1 VSDQNQILRL
11 LATIREECAA
21 VRSRQE
27 ELYEILIS
35 YKDQLQDLKQ
45 TVVEKLAGLPKS
57 PYIAGQL
64 VPAPRKNEGVD
75 EFRHLL
81 ATYLHKVTDG
91 SDESDERPVDFVYE
105 KRADIKPDDIP
116 LEEDEDDRPR
126 RSHGHGGGGASG
138 GGPRPRRDNDLER
151 GPDRDIEPIDL
162 DDDGDDDDGDDDE
175 GSSGGGGGGGG
186 GGSGAG
192 GDAGRRRKR
201 RRRGGRGRKKEGSG
215 GQAQPAGDAG
225 EASAPAGSGEQ
236 PT

>member
-1 VSDQNQILRL
+1 MSDQNQILRL

-35 YKDQLQDLKQ
+35 YKDQIQDLKT

-81 ATYLHKVTDG
+81 ATYLHKVTDVNE
-91 SDESDERPVDFVYE
+91 ESDERPADFVYE
-105 KRADIKPDDIP
+105 KRAEMKPEDIP

-126 RSHGHGGGGASG
+126 RSHGGGGGGSG
-138 GGPRPRRDNDLER
+138 GAPRPRRDNDLER

-162 DDDGDDDDGDDDE
+162 DDDEGDDE
-175 GSSGGGGGGGG
+175 GEEDEGSGSAGGGGTAG
-186 GGSGAG
+186 GAG
-192 GDAGRRRKR
+192 GQRRKR

-215 GQAQPAGDAG
+215 GQGSGADAG
-225 EASAPAGSGEQ
+225 EASTPAGSGGE
-236 PT
+236 PS

>member
-1 VSDQNQILRL
+1 MSDQNQILRL

-27 ELYEILIS
+27 ELYELLVS
-35 YKDQLQDLKQ
+35 YKDQIHDLKA

-81 ATYLHKVTDG
+81 ATYLHKVTDVNE
-91 SDESDERPVDFVYE
+91 ESDERPADFVYE
-105 KRADIKPDDIP
+105 KRADMKPDDIP

-126 RSHGHGGGGASG
+126 RSHGGGGGGGSG
-138 GGPRPRRDNDLER
+138 SAPRPRRDNDLER

-162 DDDGDDDDGDDDE
+162 DDDGDDEEGDEDE
-175 GSSGGGGGGGG
+175 GSGGPASGP
-186 GGSGAG
+186 G
-192 GDAGRRRKR
+192 GDASRRRKR
-201 RRRGGRGRKKEGSG
+201 RRRGGRGRKKEGSS
-215 GQAQPAGDAG
+215 QADAG

-236 PT
+236 PS